1 MINLLLAIV
10 VSASIDSTMLMLGDQ
25 TDLHLSVTHEAS
37 EQVQMPVYGEML
49 QEGIEIVDRSA
60 IDTTAL
66 PDGRVQMTQDL
77 TLTSF
82 KDSLFAIQPLYVTS
96 GEDTFWTEPMALN
109 VIQPF
114 EVDSS
119 LAITD
124 IKDIEKA
131 PIWWWGIIRW
141 ILLVLGILLLID
153 LAFWLWK
160 WYEKHHQPAEETID
174 PELLRPADEVA
185 LEKLDEIKAQ
195 KIWKDGKVK
204 EYQTE
209 LTDVVREYIGRR
221 FDVHSTE
228 KTSDETLQEMKSKVD
243 KDLYTRLKSM
253 LQLADLVKFAKW
265 HTTPDENEIVDIFSD
280 FLSRAGLGSKV
291 VFVTGIYAR
300 TAKQSYGGWFYDTL
314 RDQNSD
320 QELSLMIPQGL
331 RDDLENGSLVTVGGT
346 VYKKAGNRGNIQLG
360 FKVSRVETLQQQAV
374 SEEDMKRAELRAR
387 KTQRGFANVD
397 AVLEGI
403 LMRGERPKVALIF
416 AASSITMADFDA
428 GKHAAEAS
436 MDFTEYRVNFSSAK
450 DLCDLLSRVDGEGY
464 DVLALVRGGGSG
476 IEHLDDL
483 AVLEKVVSLDT
494 PLICAVGHVDEKL
507 FLSPYGVTGES
518 MMSPLSGY
526 GNRFILGR
534 VVAPLNMMIS
544 VGLSLAGKTKEAA
557 LIARRFC
564 RRCDEKGCLL
574 GFAPYDYYPLTG
586 EKVPDLDE
594 FENRPVPSDG
604 WPWATWSA
612 CNVMTMLTY
621 VLPREDREEKE
632 R

>member
-60 IDTTAL
+60 VDTTAL

-131 PIWWWGIIRW
+131 PIWWWGIFRW
-141 ILLVLGILLLID
+141 VLLALGCVL
-153 LAFWLWK
+153 LAVGGYYLWR
-160 WYEKHHQPAEETID
+160 WYQKHRKPEEETID

-265 HTTPDENEIVDIFSD
+265 HTTPDENE
-280 FLSRAGLGSKV
+280 
-291 VFVTGIYAR
+291 T
-300 TAKQSYGGWFYDTL
+300 
-314 RDQNSD
+314 
-320 QELSLMIPQGL
+320 
-331 RDDLENGSLVTVGGT
+331 
-346 VYKKAGNRGNIQLG
+346 
-360 FKVSRVETLQQQAV
+360 
-374 SEEDMKRAELRAR
+374 
-387 KTQRGFANVD
+387 
-397 AVLEGI
+397 
-403 LMRGERPKVALIF
+403 ALIT
-416 AASSITMADFDA
+416 AYDF
-428 GKHAAEAS
+428 
-436 MDFTEYRVNFSSAK
+436 VN
-450 DLCDLLSRVDGEGY
+450 E
-464 DVLALVRGGGSG
+464 
-476 IEHLDDL
+476 
-483 AVLEKVVSLDT
+483 
-494 PLICAVGHVDEKL
+494 
-507 FLSPYGVTGES
+507 
-518 MMSPLSGY
+518 
-526 GNRFILGR
+526 
-534 VVAPLNMMIS
+534 
-544 VGLSLAGKTKEAA
+544 TKEVVT
-557 LIARRFC
+557 
-564 RRCDEKGCLL
+564 DENE
-574 GFAPYDYYPLTG
+574 PTEQG
-586 EKVPDLDE
+586 ETK
-594 FENRPVPSDG
+594 S
-604 WPWATWSA
+604 
-612 CNVMTMLTY
+612 
-621 VLPREDREEKE
+621 
-632 R
+632 

>member
-37 EQVQMPVYGEML
+37 ERVQMPVFGEML

-60 IDTTAL
+60 VDTTAL

-131 PIWWWGIIRW
+131 PIWWWGIFRW
-141 ILLVLGILLLID
+141 VLLALGCVL
-153 LAFWLWK
+153 LAVGGYYLWR
-160 WYEKHHQPAEETID
+160 WYRKHRKPEEETID

-265 HTTPDENEIVDIFSD
+265 HTTPDENE
-280 FLSRAGLGSKV
+280 
-291 VFVTGIYAR
+291 T
-300 TAKQSYGGWFYDTL
+300 
-314 RDQNSD
+314 
-320 QELSLMIPQGL
+320 
-331 RDDLENGSLVTVGGT
+331 
-346 VYKKAGNRGNIQLG
+346 
-360 FKVSRVETLQQQAV
+360 
-374 SEEDMKRAELRAR
+374 
-387 KTQRGFANVD
+387 
-397 AVLEGI
+397 
-403 LMRGERPKVALIF
+403 ALIT
-416 AASSITMADFDA
+416 AYDF
-428 GKHAAEAS
+428 
-436 MDFTEYRVNFSSAK
+436 VN
-450 DLCDLLSRVDGEGY
+450 E
-464 DVLALVRGGGSG
+464 
-476 IEHLDDL
+476 
-483 AVLEKVVSLDT
+483 
-494 PLICAVGHVDEKL
+494 
-507 FLSPYGVTGES
+507 
-518 MMSPLSGY
+518 
-526 GNRFILGR
+526 
-534 VVAPLNMMIS
+534 
-544 VGLSLAGKTKEAA
+544 TKEVVT
-557 LIARRFC
+557 
-564 RRCDEKGCLL
+564 DENE
-574 GFAPYDYYPLTG
+574 PTEQG
-586 EKVPDLDE
+586 EIK
-594 FENRPVPSDG
+594 S
-604 WPWATWSA
+604 
-612 CNVMTMLTY
+612 
-621 VLPREDREEKE
+621 
-632 R
+632 